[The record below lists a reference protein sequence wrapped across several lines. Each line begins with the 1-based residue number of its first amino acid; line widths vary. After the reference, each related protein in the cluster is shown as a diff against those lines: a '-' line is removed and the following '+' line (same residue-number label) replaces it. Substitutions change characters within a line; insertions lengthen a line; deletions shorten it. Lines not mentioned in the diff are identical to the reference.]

1 MKLKNFLLLL
11 ALMTVL
17 SCSKDDDSTPAVK
30 THIGSWNLTSI
41 SLEDATG
48 TDDGDPVTRVDFSY
62 DEEDVVLIIKDDG
75 AYTSTGDFDWEVEL
89 ITIISGGSSSSGT
102 GDYDFDFFG
111 DGSWTRSSSNLNLS
125 KGVSNPFVIVSESD
139 TELKLSA
146 VWKENRNAFGK
157 LIWEGKLV
165 FTFTK

>member
-1 MKLKNFLLLL
+1 MNFKNFLFLFALL
-11 ALMTVL
+11 AFL

-30 THIGSWNLTSI
+30 THIGIWNLNSI

-62 DEEDVVLIIKDDG
+62 DHEDVVLTIKDDG
-75 AYTSTGDFDWEVEL
+75 SYISTGDFDWDVDL
-89 ITIISGGSSSSGT
+89 VTIISGGTSTSGT
-102 GDYDFDFFG
+102 GDYDLDFFG
-111 DGSWTRSSSNLNLS
+111 DGSWTRSGTNLNLS

-146 VWKENRNAFGK
+146 VWKENRTAFGK

-165 FTFTK
+165 FTFKK